1 MRIYTQELNI
11 INVSSMEYNSL
22 KIWQLANFLGEYHN
36 RYSATNM
43 IYSPVQTV

>member
-22 KIWQLANFLGEYHN
+22 KIWQLANFKGNIIILI
-36 RYSATNM
+36 RK
-43 IYSPVQTV
+43 